1 MSEQRIFVGRE
12 RQLSRLSR
20 FLEDA
25 LAGKGG
31 VCFITGEAGSGKT
44 ELFKEFFARSE
55 DKHVD
60 LAVAVGRCNS
70 QTGEGEAY
78 LPFKE
83 ILRLLTG
90 DVERELSGQ
99 AISSKNADR
108 LKKLFGNT
116 GEAVVWFGP
125 NLIDIF
131 VPGSQLMTK
140 AGIYVAKKVGWA
152 KKLEKLIERRKGAEY
167 RPPQLTQASLYNEY
181 AQVLFK
187 LAEKNPLALVI
198 DDLQWVDLPS
208 LELLFHLGR
217 KVAGN
222 RILIVGIYR
231 PSDIAMGRKG
241 ERHPLEPIVHELGR
255 TWGEIQVNL
264 DLSLEKK
271 EEKRELEDFVRDY
284 VNERYSPN
292 TFDEGF
298 IQLIT
303 RQTEGLALFIVELLM
318 DLEEKGLVRRDEK
331 GAWHQLEKID
341 AQALPAKVDSIIGER
356 IGRLNDRER
365 GILTCAAVEGDNFTA
380 QVISKIENVS
390 ERDLVNILEDDLGK
404 RHRLV
409 EERGFEV
416 TDGKEAYLYRFS
428 HCTFQK
434 RLYDDLG
441 PVRKKILHKK
451 IGECLAELYKERLAE
466 AAPRLVRHYEAVED
480 YEKGFDY
487 ALMAARAQRRQ
498 LAFQTTIDWDEKA
511 LAFLD
516 KLPVTEA
523 NKGQKVYVGLML
535 ASVHDMLGHNREVLR
550 ILVPLEKLASE
561 IGDLFSLGRIH
572 VILGYL
578 LEQDLKWDEALEKL
592 RKGLTISE
600 ELDDVENVI
609 WAHYALGELNCL
621 VGNFDEATEHFKD
634 GIKIVEERREEEK
647 WRASTHYHGLSDVYR
662 VKGDLD
668 EAEDMCRK
676 ALEYSEMVNNP
687 VLMSYVL
694 VHYVATCLEKGD
706 VDRAQELGERGLKLA
721 QEAGNT
727 GGIVQNCSILGYVH
741 NVKGEYERSIEY
753 CEQAKKLS
761 DESEAYKTMAV
772 AAEMFEAG
780 SYLHVGALEKAFQC
794 LATSFELAPPIWK
807 DIIYRFYGEAYSLKS
822 PPEYDKAQSNFEK
835 SIEICE
841 RLGMKIELGRA
852 YASYGKALKQKGET
866 EKARE
871 YLSKAINLFE
881 ECGAKLDLEDAKA
894 ATPQVP

>member
-1 MSEQRIFVGRE
+1 MLEQRIFVGRE
-12 RQLSRLSR
+12 RQLSRLDR
-20 FLEDA
+20 FLEGA

-44 ELFKEFFARSE
+44 ELFKEFFARSQS
-55 DKHVD
+55 KYAD
-60 LAVAVGRCNS
+60 LVVAVGRCNS

-99 AISSKNADR
+99 AISPENANR
-108 LKKLFGNT
+108 LKKLFSNT
-116 GEAVVWFGP
+116 GEAIVWFGP
-125 NLIDIF
+125 NLVDIF

-152 KKLEKLIERRKGAEY
+152 KRLEKLIEKRKGGEY

-198 DDLQWVDLPS
+198 DDLQWVDLSS

-222 RILIVGIYR
+222 RILIVGVYR

-255 TWGEIQVNL
+255 TWGEIYVNL

-271 EEKRELEDFVRDY
+271 EEKAEVEDFVKEY

-298 IQLIT
+298 IKLIT
-303 RQTEGLALFIVELLM
+303 HQTEGLALFIVELLM
-318 DLEEKGLVRRDEK
+318 DFEERGLIRRDEE
-331 GAWHQLEKID
+331 GTWHQVEKID
-341 AQALPAKVDSIIGER
+341 VQALPAKVDSIVEER
-356 IGRLNDRER
+356 VRRLNDRER
-365 GILTCAAVEGDNFTA
+365 GILTCAAVEGENFTA
-380 QVISKIENVS
+380 QVISEIENVS
-390 ERDLVNILEDDLGK
+390 ERDLVNILDDLGK

-409 EERGFEV
+409 EERGLEV

-441 PVRKKILHKK
+441 PIRKKILHKK
-451 IGECLAELYKERLAE
+451 IGECLEELYKERLPE

-480 YEKGFDY
+480 YEKALEY

-516 KLPVTEA
+516 KLPDTDA

-592 RKGLTISE
+592 RKGLKISE

-609 WAHYALGELNCL
+609 WAHYVLGELNMF

-694 VHYVATCLEKGD
+694 VHYAIACLEKGD
-706 VDRAQELGERGLKLA
+706 VEEAQELGERGLKLA
-721 QEAGNT
+721 QEIGNT
-727 GGIVQNCSILGYVH
+727 GGIIQNCSILGYVH
-741 NVKGEYERSIEY
+741 TVKGEYERSIEY

-761 DESEAYKTMAV
+761 EESGAYKFMGAV
-772 AAEMFEAG
+772 AAEMFKAG
-780 SYLHVGALEKAFQC
+780 SYLHSGDLEKAFQC
-794 LATSFELAPPIWK
+794 LATSFESSPPPWK
-807 DIIYRFYGEAYSLKS
+807 SIIYRLYGIAYSLKS

-852 YASYGKALKQKGET
+852 FASYGKTLKQKGEP

-871 YLSKAINLFE
+871 YLSKAINLFK
-881 ECGAKLDLEDAKA
+881 ECGAKLDLDDAKA
-894 ATPQVP
+894 AMP

>member
-1 MSEQRIFVGRE
+1 MSEQRVFVGRE
-12 RQLSRLSR
+12 RQLSRLDR
-20 FLEDA
+20 FLEGA

-44 ELFKEFFARSE
+44 ELFKEFFARSG
-55 DKHVD
+55 DKYAD
-60 LAVAVGRCNS
+60 LVVAVGRCNS

-99 AISSKNADR
+99 AISPENANR
-108 LKKLFGNT
+108 LKKLFSNT

-125 NLIDIF
+125 NLVDIF

-152 KKLEKLIERRKGAEY
+152 KRLEKLIEKRKGAEY

-187 LAEKNPLALVI
+187 LAEKTPLALVI
-198 DDLQWVDLPS
+198 DDLQWVDLSS

-222 RILIVGIYR
+222 KILIVGVYR

-255 TWGEIQVNL
+255 TWGEIHVNL

-271 EEKRELEDFVRDY
+271 EERAEAEDFVTDY
-284 VNERYSPN
+284 VNKRYSPN
-292 TFDEGF
+292 TFDESF
-298 IQLIT
+298 IKLIT
-303 RQTEGLALFIVELLM
+303 RQTEGLALFIVELLIN
-318 DLEEKGLVRRDEK
+318 LEEKGLIRRDEE
-331 GAWHQLEKID
+331 GTWHQAEEID
-341 AQALPAKVDSIIGER
+341 VQVLPAKVDFIVEGR
-356 IGRLNDRER
+356 IKRLNDRER
-365 GILTCAAVEGDNFTA
+365 NILTCAAVEGENFTA
-380 QVISKIENVS
+380 QVICKIENVS
-390 ERDLVNILEDDLGK
+390 ERDLVKALEDDLGK

-409 EERGFEV
+409 EEQGFEV
-416 TDGKEAYLYRFS
+416 IDGKEAYLYRFS

-441 PVRKKILHKK
+441 PIRKRILHKE
-451 IGECLAELYKERLAE
+451 IGECLEELYKERLAE
-466 AAPRLVRHYEAVED
+466 AAPRLVRHYQAVED
-480 YEKGFDY
+480 YEKALKY
-487 ALMAARAQRRQ
+487 ALMVARVQRRQ
-498 LAFQTTIDWDEKA
+498 LAFQTTINWYEKA

-516 KLPVTEA
+516 KLPDTEA
-523 NKGQKVYVGLML
+523 NKRQRVYVGTRL
-535 ASVHDMLGHNREVLR
+535 ASAHDILGHNREVLR
-550 ILVPLEKLASE
+550 ILPPFEKLASE

-592 RKGLTISE
+592 REGLKISE

-609 WAHYALGELNCL
+609 WAHFVLGELNWY
-621 VGNFDEATEHFKD
+621 VGNFDKGIGHLKD
-634 GIKIVEERREEEK
+634 GIKIVEERRGKEK
-647 WRASTHYHGLSDVYR
+647 WRASLHCMLLGEIYR
-662 VKGDLD
+662 PKGDLD
-668 EAEDMCRK
+668 EAEAIHRK
-676 ALEYSEMVNNP
+676 ALEYGEMADNA
-687 VLMSYVL
+687 VLISSVL
-694 VHYVATCLEKGD
+694 AHYARTHLEKGD
-706 VDRAQELGERGLKLA
+706 VEKAKELLERGLKLA
-721 QEAGNT
+721 QEVGDT
-727 GGIVQNCSILGYVH
+727 GRIIHNFYGLGCLYA
-741 NVKGEYERSIEY
+741 VKGEYERSIEY
-753 CEQAKKLS
+753 FEEVKKLS
-761 DESEAYKTMAV
+761 DKSGAYKNFAVMAEV
-772 AAEMFEAG
+772 YKAY
-780 SYLHVGALEKAFQC
+780 SYLHSSDFENAFQC
-794 LATSFELAPPIWK
+794 LATSFELAPPHWK
-807 DIIYRFYGEAYSLKS
+807 GIIYRFYGEAYSLKS

-852 YASYGKALKQKGET
+852 YASYGKTLKQKGEP

-871 YLSKAINLFE
+871 YLSKAINLLK
-881 ECGAKLDLEDAKA
+881 ECGAKLDLEDARA
-894 ATPQVP
+894 ATP

>member
-1 MSEQRIFVGRE
+1 MSEQRVFVGRE
-12 RQLSRLSR
+12 RQLSRLDR
-20 FLEDA
+20 FLTDA

-55 DKHVD
+55 DKYAD
-60 LAVAVGRCNS
+60 LVVAVGRCNS

-99 AISSKNADR
+99 AISPENANR
-108 LKKLFGNT
+108 LKTLFSNT

-125 NLIDIF
+125 NLVDIF

-152 KKLEKLIERRKGAEY
+152 KRLEKLIEKRKGAEY

-187 LAEKNPLALVI
+187 VAEKNPLALVI
-198 DDLQWVDLPS
+198 DDLQWVDLSS

-222 RILIVGIYR
+222 RILIVGVYR
-231 PSDIAMGRKG
+231 SSDVAMGKKE

-255 TWGEIQVNL
+255 TWGEIHVNL

-271 EEKRELEDFVRDY
+271 EERTEAEDFVTDY
-284 VNERYSPN
+284 VNKRYSPN

-298 IQLIT
+298 IKLIT

-318 DLEEKGLVRRDEK
+318 DFEERGLIRRDEE
-331 GAWHQLEKID
+331 GTWRQAEEID
-341 AQALPAKVDSIIGER
+341 VQALPAKVDSIIGER

-390 ERDLVNILEDDLGK
+390 ERDLVDILEDDLGK

-416 TDGKEAYLYRFS
+416 IDGKEAYLYRFS
-428 HCTFQK
+428 HGIFQK

-441 PVRKKILHKK
+441 PIRKRILHRK
-451 IGECLAELYKERLAE
+451 IGEYLEELYKERLEE

-480 YEKGFDY
+480 YEKALEY
-487 ALMAARAQRRQ
+487 ALMAARAARRQ
-498 LAFQTTIDWDEKA
+498 FAFKTTINWDEKA

-516 KLPVTEA
+516 KMPDTKA
-523 NKGQKVYVGLML
+523 NKGQRVYVGTRL
-535 ASVHDMLGHNREVLR
+535 ASVHHMLGHNREVLR
-550 ILVPLEKLASE
+550 ILPPLEKLASE
-561 IGDLFSLGRIH
+561 IGDLYSLGRIN

-578 LEQDLKWDEALEKL
+578 LTQDLKWDEASEKL
-592 RKGLTISE
+592 RKGLKISE

-609 WAHYALGELNCL
+609 WAHCVLGELNWY
-621 VGNFDEATEHFKD
+621 VGSFDKAIEHLKD
-634 GIKIVEERREEEK
+634 GIRIVEERRGEEK
-647 WRASTHYHGLSDVYR
+647 WRTSVHYVTLGLTYLS
-662 VKGDLD
+662 KGDLD
-668 EAEDMCRK
+668 EAKDVCRK
-676 ALEYSEMVNNP
+676 ALEYSEMADNP
-687 VLMSYVL
+687 VLVS
-694 VHYVATCLEKGD
+694 ATLTNYATVSLAKGD
-706 VDRAQELGERGLKLA
+706 VEKAKELLKRGLKLA
-721 QEAGNT
+721 QEVGDT
-727 GGIVQNCSILGYVH
+727 GRIVVSFFGLGYLYA
-741 NVKGEYERSIEY
+741 VKGEYDRSIRFFEK
-753 CEQAKKLS
+753 AKELS
-761 DESEAYKTMAV
+761 DQSWSYRTFAVMAEVYKAS
-772 AAEMFEAG
+772 
-780 SYLHVGALEKAFQC
+780 SYLHLGDLEKAFQR
-794 LATSFELAPPIWK
+794 LATSFELAPPYLK
-807 DIIYRFYGEAYSLKS
+807 GIIYRLYGEAYSLKS

-835 SIEICE
+835 SIEICK
-841 RLGMKIELGRA
+841 RLGMKLELGRA
-852 YASYGKALKQKGET
+852 YPSYGKTLKQKGET

-871 YLSKAINLFE
+871 YLSKAINLFK
-881 ECGAKLDLEDAKA
+881 ECGAELDLEDAKA
-894 ATPQVP
+894 ATP

>member
-1 MSEQRIFVGRE
+1 LEQRVFVGRE
-12 RQLSRLSR
+12 RQLSRLDR
-20 FLEDA
+20 FLEGA

-44 ELFKEFFARSE
+44 ELFKEFFARSQT
-55 DKHVD
+55 KHSD
-60 LAVAVGRCNS
+60 LVVAVGRCNS

-99 AISSKNADR
+99 AISPENANR
-108 LKKLFGNT
+108 LKKLFSNT

-125 NLIDIF
+125 NLVDIF
-131 VPGSQLMTK
+131 VPGSVLMTK

-152 KKLEKLIERRKGAEY
+152 KRLEKLIEKRKGAEY

-187 LAEKNPLALVI
+187 LAEKTPLALVI
-198 DDLQWVDLPS
+198 DDLQWVDLSS

-222 RILIVGIYR
+222 RILIVGVYR

-255 TWGEIQVNL
+255 TWGEIYVNL

-271 EEKRELEDFVRDY
+271 EERTEAEDFVRDY
-284 VNERYSPN
+284 VNKRYSPN

-298 IQLIT
+298 MKLIT

-318 DLEEKGLVRRDEK
+318 DLEERGLIRRDEE
-331 GAWHQLEKID
+331 GTWHQAEEID
-341 AQALPAKVDSIIGER
+341 VQALPAKVDSIVEER
-356 IGRLNDRER
+356 IRRLNERER
-365 GILTCAAVEGDNFTA
+365 SILTCAAVEGDNFTA
-380 QVISKIENVS
+380 QVICKIENVS
-390 ERDLVNILEDDLGK
+390 ERDLVDILEDDLGK

-441 PVRKKILHKK
+441 PVRKRILHKK
-451 IGECLAELYKERLAE
+451 ISECLEELYKERLTE

-480 YEKGFDY
+480 YEKALNY

-498 LAFQTTIDWDEKA
+498 LAYQTTIDWDEKA

-516 KLPVTEA
+516 KLPDTEA

-535 ASVHDMLGHNREVLR
+535 ASVHHELGHNREVLR
-550 ILVPLEKLASE
+550 ILPPLEKLASE

-572 VILGYL
+572 VILGYS
-578 LEQDLKWDEALEKL
+578 LEQNLKWDEALEKL
-592 RKGLTISE
+592 RKGLKISE

-609 WAHYALGELNCL
+609 WAHYVLGELNWC

-634 GIKIVEERREEEK
+634 GIKIVEERRGKEK
-647 WRASTHYHGLSDVYR
+647 WRASPHYLVLGATYGS
-662 VKGDLD
+662 KGDLD
-668 EAEDMCRK
+668 EAEDNCRK
-676 ALEYSEMVNNP
+676 ALEYSEMAGNR

-694 VHYVATCLEKGD
+694 VHYASPCLEKGD
-706 VDRAQELGERGLKLA
+706 IEKAKELAERGLKLA
-721 QEAGNT
+721 QEVGNT
-727 GGIVQNCSILGYVH
+727 GGIVQNYASLGYVH
-741 NVKGEYERSIEY
+741 AVKGEYERSIEY
-753 CEQAKKLS
+753 CEEVKKLS
-761 DESEAYKTMAV
+761 DESGAYKFVAVMAEICK
-772 AAEMFEAG
+772 AY
-780 SYLHVGALEKAFQC
+780 SYLHFGDLENAFKY
-794 LATSFELAPPIWK
+794 LATSFELAPPPWK
-807 DIIYRFYGEAYSLKS
+807 GMIHRLYGEAYSLKS

-835 SIEICE
+835 SIETCE
-841 RLGMKIELGRA
+841 RLGMKLELGRA
-852 YASYGKALKQKGET
+852 YASYGKTLKQKGET

-871 YLSKAINLFE
+871 YLSKAINLFKQ
-881 ECGAKLDLEDAKA
+881 CGAKLDLEDAKA
-894 ATPQVP
+894 ATP

>member
-1 MSEQRIFVGRE
+1 MLEQRVFVGRE
-12 RQLSRLSR
+12 RQLSRLDR

-25 LAGKGG
+25 LAGKGS

-44 ELFKEFFARSE
+44 ELFKEFFAQSQG
-55 DKHVD
+55 KYAD
-60 LAVAVGRCNS
+60 LVVAVGRCNS

-99 AISSKNADR
+99 AISPENANR
-108 LKKLFGNT
+108 LKKLFSNT

-125 NLIDIF
+125 NLVDIF

-152 KKLEKLIERRKGAEY
+152 KNLEKLIEKRKGAEY

-198 DDLQWVDLPS
+198 DDLQWVDLSS

-222 RILIVGIYR
+222 RILILGIYR

-241 ERHPLEPIVHELGR
+241 ERHPLEPILHELGR
-255 TWGEIQVNL
+255 TWGEIHVNL

-271 EEKRELEDFVRDY
+271 EERTEAEDFVRDY
-284 VNERYSPN
+284 VNEKYSPN
-292 TFDEGF
+292 TFNEGF
-298 IQLIT
+298 IKLIT

-318 DLEEKGLVRRDEK
+318 DLKEKGLIRRDEE
-331 GAWHQLEKID
+331 GTWHQTEEID
-341 AQALPAKVDSIIGER
+341 VQALPAKVDSIVEER
-356 IGRLNDRER
+356 VRRLNDRER
-365 GILTCAAVEGDNFTA
+365 GILTCAAVEGENFTA
-380 QVISKIENVS
+380 QVISRIESIN
-390 ERDLVNILEDDLGK
+390 ERDLVDILEDDLGK

-441 PVRKKILHKK
+441 PVRKRILHKK
-451 IGECLAELYKERLAE
+451 IGECLEELYKERLSE

-480 YEKGFDY
+480 YEKALEY
-487 ALMAARAQRRQ
+487 ALMAAGAQRRQ

-516 KLPVTEA
+516 KLPDTEA

-535 ASVHDMLGHNREVLR
+535 ASVHDILGHNRDVLR
-550 ILVPLEKLASE
+550 ILTPLEKLASE
-561 IGDLFSLGRIH
+561 IGDLYSLGRIN

-578 LEQDLKWDEALEKL
+578 LTQDLKWDGALEKL
-592 RKGLTISE
+592 RRGLEISE

-609 WAHYALGELNCL
+609 WAHYVLGELNWL
-621 VGNFDEATEHFKD
+621 VGNFDKAAEHFRD
-634 GIKIVEERREEEK
+634 GIKIVEERREKEK
-647 WRASTHYHGLSDVYR
+647 WRASSHYMTLGSCYTN
-662 VKGDLD
+662 KGDLD
-668 EAEDMCRK
+668 EAEDNCRK
-676 ALEYSEMVNNP
+676 ALEYCEMAHNP
-687 VLMSYVL
+687 VLMTHAL
-694 VHYVATCLEKGD
+694 LHYAIACSEKGD
-706 VDRAQELGERGLKLA
+706 VEKAKELAERGLKVA
-721 QEAGNT
+721 QEVGDI
-727 GGIVQNCSILGYVH
+727 GGIIMNFFGLGYVYLA
-741 NVKGEYERSIEY
+741 KGEYERSIEY
-753 CEQAKKLS
+753 CEEAKKLS
-761 DESEAYKTMAV
+761 SESGAYKTV
-772 AAEMFEAG
+772 AAMAEKVKAH
-780 SYLHVGALEKAFQC
+780 SYLLFGDLENAFQC
-794 LATSFELAPPIWK
+794 LATSFELAPPAWK
-807 DIIYRFYGEAYSLKS
+807 GIVYRLYGEAYSLKS

-841 RLGMKIELGRA
+841 RLGMKLELGRS
-852 YASYGKALKQKGET
+852 YASYGKTLKQKGEP

-871 YLSKAINLFE
+871 YLSKAINLFK

-894 ATPQVP
+894 ARV

>member
-1 MSEQRIFVGRE
+1 MSEQRVFVGRE
-12 RQLSRLSR
+12 RQLSRLDR
-20 FLEDA
+20 FLEGA

-44 ELFKEFFARSE
+44 ELFKEFFARSQT
-55 DKHVD
+55 KHSD
-60 LAVAVGRCNS
+60 LVVAVGRCNS

-99 AISSKNADR
+99 AISPENADR
-108 LKKLFGNT
+108 LKKLFSNT

-125 NLIDIF
+125 NLVDIF

-152 KKLEKLIERRKGAEY
+152 KRLEKLIEKRKGAEY
-167 RPPQLTQASLYNEY
+167 RPPQLTQTSLYNEY

-187 LAEKNPLALVI
+187 LAEKTPLALVI
-198 DDLQWVDLPS
+198 DDLQWVDPSS

-222 RILIVGIYR
+222 KILIVGVYR

-271 EEKRELEDFVRDY
+271 EEKAEAEDFVRDY

-292 TFDEGF
+292 TFDEDF
-298 IQLIT
+298 IKLLT

-318 DLEEKGLVRRDEK
+318 DLEERGLIRRDEE
-331 GAWHQLEKID
+331 GTWHQAEEVHVQI
-341 AQALPAKVDSIIGER
+341 LPPKVDSIIEER
-356 IGRLNDRER
+356 IRRLNDKER
-365 GILTCAAVEGDNFTA
+365 GILTCAAVEGENFTA
-380 QVISKIENVS
+380 QVICKIENVS
-390 ERDLVNILEDDLGK
+390 EGDLVNILEDDLGK

-409 EERGFEV
+409 EEQGCEV

-441 PVRKKILHKK
+441 PIRKKILHKK
-451 IGECLAELYKERLAE
+451 ISECLEELYKERLAE
-466 AAPRLVRHYEAVED
+466 AAPRLVRHCEAVED
-480 YEKGFDY
+480 YEKALNY

-498 LAFQTTIDWDEKA
+498 LAYQTTIDWDEKA

-516 KLPVTEA
+516 KLPDSEA
-523 NKGQKVYVGLML
+523 NRGQRVYVGLML
-535 ASVHDMLGHNREVLR
+535 AVVYHELGHHREVLR
-550 ILVPLEKLASE
+550 ILPPLEKLASE
-561 IGDLFSLGRIH
+561 VGDLFSLGRIN
-572 VILGYL
+572 VILGRL
-578 LEQDLKWDEALEKL
+578 LYYDLKWNEAREKL
-592 RKGLTISE
+592 RNGLKISD

-609 WAHYALGELNCL
+609 WAHWLLGELNWW
-621 VGNFDEATEHFKD
+621 VGNFDKAIKHFKD
-634 GIKIVEERREEEK
+634 GIKIVDERREGEK
-647 WRASTHYHGLSDVYR
+647 WRASLHYSLLGLSYMQ
-662 VKGDLD
+662 KGDLD
-668 EAEDMCRK
+668 EAEDNCRK
-676 ALEYSEMVNNP
+676 ALEYCETAGNP
-687 VLMSYVL
+687 VLTSYTMG
-694 VHYVATCLEKGD
+694 HYAGVYIHKGD
-706 VDRAQELGERGLKLA
+706 VEKAKKLLERSLKIAQEVGD
-721 QEAGNT
+721 AGST
-727 GGIVQNCSILGYVH
+727 ILHFFYLGYLYA
-741 NVKGEYERSIEY
+741 VKGEYERSIEY
-753 CEQAKKLS
+753 CEEAIKLS
-761 DESEAYKTMAV
+761 SESGAYKALAVMA
-772 AAEMFEAG
+772 EAFKAYSHIHSG
-780 SYLHVGALEKAFQC
+780 DLENAFQC
-794 LATSFELAPPIWK
+794 LATSFELVPPSWK
-807 DIIYRFYGEAYSLKS
+807 GVIYRFYGEAYSLKS

-841 RLGMKIELGRA
+841 RLGMKLGLGRA
-852 YASYGKALKQKGET
+852 YASYGKTLKQKGET

-871 YLSKAINLFE
+871 YLSKAINLFK

-894 ATPQVP
+894 AAP